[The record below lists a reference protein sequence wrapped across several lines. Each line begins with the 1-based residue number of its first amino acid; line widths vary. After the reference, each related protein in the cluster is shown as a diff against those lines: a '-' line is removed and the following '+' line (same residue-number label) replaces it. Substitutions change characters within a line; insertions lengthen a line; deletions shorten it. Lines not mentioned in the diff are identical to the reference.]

1 MKMASSK
8 QPAMGIMQT
17 DRYDDAEAY
26 RVACSCGDDGHDL
39 HAWIEVRTDADIRE
53 VETTFYVTGES
64 PWWRPGWNRWQ
75 AAWNLLVHGRIET
88 ERTLLLTQEATENFA
103 HALLNSAE
111 RLTKKVASPPPD
123 L

>member
-1 MKMASSK
+1 
-8 QPAMGIMQT
+8 
-17 DRYDDAEAY
+17 
-26 RVACSCGDDGHDL
+26 
-39 HAWIEVRTDADIRE
+39 
-53 VETTFYVTGES
+53 
-64 PWWRPGWNRWQ
+64 
-75 AAWNLLVHGRIET
+75 LVHGRIET

>member
-1 MKMASSK
+1 MSK
-8 QPAMGIMQT
+8 RREPTLNIMQT
-17 DRYDDAEAY
+17 NQFEQAESY

-39 HAWIEVRTDADIRE
+39 HAWIEVRTDADIGE
-53 VETTFYVTGES
+53 IETTFYVTGES

-88 ERTLLLTQEATENFA
+88 ERTLLLRAETAEAFA
-103 HALLNSAE
+103 RALLESTE
-111 RLTKKVASPPPD
+111 RLTKKVASPLPD